1 MLSCRNVPETFN
13 LANEVVSA
21 FSKTW
26 RLTLTSDH
34 LRISVNGVDQLKVTF
49 ADDCSP
55 GWNSWDR
62 QADSAQFNSID
73 SASKRYRVIAKEGS
87 GSGSGE
93 SFYTVTRLNLKN
105 QFLPFIIDCNA
116 ITSLSAKNFPC
127 Y

>member
-26 RLTLTSDH
+26 RLILTSEH

-49 ADDCSP
+49 ADDCLP

-87 GSGSGE
+87 GSGSG
-93 SFYTVTRLNLKN
+93 
-105 QFLPFIIDCNA
+105 
-116 ITSLSAKNFPC
+116 
-127 Y
+127 